1 MSELKP
7 MPRGR
12 TFLAGKVISNYGQ
25 SSIDCIVRRISEVG
39 AEIEVESA
47 LGVPERFHLLIS
59 GEGEPQPCRRIW
71 QSEKLLGLTFEL
83 AEAAREEAAREA
95 AGETKGADQVVRGQ
109 LLALR
114 AALDVID
121 IGILLLDADM
131 KAQFINRAFR
141 RMWALPDAVAD
152 RNPAFVALM
161 YHGRDTDAYQ
171 VAPEDLDAYV
181 ADRVRQVRAG
191 DVAPRD
197 LRRTNGEVIRVQCA
211 CLPNGGRMISYAYV
225 TDIVR
230 HADELQVLHSALD
243 HVSEGVVMLDR
254 DLNARFLNKRMRR
267 FWGVSDEQAARHP
280 SYESLIRNSART
292 GGSSMTPDELEALY
306 ADRVAAV
313 RAGDEQPRD
322 LQTTDGRHIRAQ
334 CAPLKDGGRMLTYCD
349 VTDLVRNAQQMEELA
364 TTDAMT
370 GLCNRRHFW
379 TLAAAEWS
387 RFQRYYRPLSVLMID
402 VDHFK
407 SVNDR
412 YGHGVG
418 DDALVAVA
426 NACRDGKRSSDI
438 VGRLGGEEFA
448 MLLPETDLYQARIVA
463 ERIRSSIAACVLKA
477 DGVDFNITAS
487 IGFAA
492 ATPSMSGFEA
502 LLHAADQA
510 LYQAKTG
517 GRNRTVAW
525 SPPPPARLA
534 AE

>member
-1 MSELKP
+1 MSVLKP
-7 MPRGR
+7 TPRGR

-25 SSIDCIVRRISEVG
+25 SSIDCIVRRISDVG

-59 GEGEPQPCRRIW
+59 GENEPQPCRRVW
-71 QSEKLLGLTFEL
+71 QSEKQLGLTFEI

-95 AGETKGADQVVRGQ
+95 VEAKGADQVVRGQ

-161 YHGRDTDAYQ
+161 YHGRDTGAYQ
-171 VAPEDLDAYV
+171 VAPEDLDEYV
-181 ADRVRQVRAG
+181 AGRVRQVMAG
-191 DVAPRD
+191 DTTPRD

-267 FWGVSDEQAARHP
+267 FWDVTDEQAARHP

-292 GGSSMTPDELEALY
+292 GGSGMTPDELEAFY
-306 ADRVAAV
+306 AERVAAV
-313 RAGDEQPRD
+313 RDGDEQPRD
-322 LQTTDGRHIRAQ
+322 LQTTDGRHIRALG
-334 CAPLKDGGRMLTYCD
+334 APLKDGGRMLTYCD
-349 VTDLVRNAQQMEELA
+349 ATDLVRNA
-364 TTDAMT
+364 
-370 GLCNRRHFW
+370 R
-379 TLAAAEWS
+379 
-387 RFQRYYRPLSVLMID
+387 
-402 VDHFK
+402 
-407 SVNDR
+407 
-412 YGHGVG
+412 
-418 DDALVAVA
+418 
-426 NACRDGKRSSDI
+426 
-438 VGRLGGEEFA
+438 
-448 MLLPETDLYQARIVA
+448 
-463 ERIRSSIAACVLKA
+463 
-477 DGVDFNITAS
+477 
-487 IGFAA
+487 
-492 ATPSMSGFEA
+492 
-502 LLHAADQA
+502 
-510 LYQAKTG
+510 
-517 GRNRTVAW
+517 
-525 SPPPPARLA
+525 
-534 AE
+534 